1 MVDTL
6 ETPTLALS
14 KTDAPLRK
22 SITRA
27 LEGCFTVKTLED
39 NLARS
44 FGQLETVTLM
54 IYDLKLGISELK
66 KLRIKDPELPIL
78 VIAPKKGASVL
89 DEALALGAADYVT
102 QPLDTKEL
110 VRRCVHMGRKALYRV
125 GQAKIEPTWGTE
137 GESGSTLKKITV
149 QLSELH
155 GPSGRLNAAAI
166 AKYLDVPLS
175 DLALALRVNY
185 TALHKT
191 PDSYSV
197 QQALAPLKQVLV
209 ILSQMLGPQTAV
221 RVWLNSPHPDLGG
234 RIPLS
239 VMLEGHTDAV
249 LTILENALAGIPA

>member
-1 MVDTL
+1 
-6 ETPTLALS
+6 
-14 KTDAPLRK
+14 
-22 SITRA
+22 
-27 LEGCFTVKTLED
+27 
-39 NLARS
+39 
-44 FGQLETVTLM
+44 
-54 IYDLKLGISELK
+54 
-66 KLRIKDPELPIL
+66 
-78 VIAPKKGASVL
+78 
-89 DEALALGAADYVT
+89 
-102 QPLDTKEL
+102 
-110 VRRCVHMGRKALYRV
+110 
-125 GQAKIEPTWGTE
+125 
-137 GESGSTLKKITV
+137 
-149 QLSELH
+149 
-155 GPSGRLNAAAI
+155 LNAAAI

-221 RVWLNSPHPDLGG
+221 RAWLNSPHPDLGG